1 MSHWLQY
8 VAFRGEEVSLASLL
22 GMREHWE
29 ASMVHRNPHPMITLR
44 GKFKGE
50 QNLRWH
56 MQPTIVDNT
65 GSGILNRRRV
75 SRLMY
80 TRVEM
85 EGTEDGPLFVFAE
98 EDGSRATRVMYDV
111 DFRALLGRARGRA
124 SQVFPA
130 KAETEDY
137 SLHRS
142 LRTGSTT
149 EATTNKNAPV
159 ASIDLVNRWRK
170 REAAKGAAPGL
181 AMREVYTDAL
191 AAIETTLRY
200 SQSL

>member
-1 MSHWLQY
+1 
-8 VAFRGEEVSLASLL
+8 
-22 GMREHWE
+22 
-29 ASMVHRNPHPMITLR
+29 
-44 GKFKGE
+44 
-50 QNLRWH
+50 
-56 MQPTIVDNT
+56 
-65 GSGILNRRRV
+65 
-75 SRLMY
+75 
-80 TRVEM
+80 M
-85 EGTEDGPLFVFAE
+85 EGTEDGPLFAE
-98 EDGSRATRVMYDV
+98 EDGSRATWVMYDV

-137 SLHRS
+137 SLRRS